1 MRVTSGTKVAESQP
15 CMHMHN
21 ALALEADDDLQPI
34 VVRADPNGLAY
45 DRHTSTLFVADGYT
59 GSILR
64 IEGHHQR
71 RIATIDSAGALGTNR
86 IGGLTITPYG
96 TLFVTRLGYGESGTI
111 FRVEQDGQLEALD
124 RLPRHYWRLGVTYD
138 AAEHALYATQYLTS
152 RNGAH
157 SGEIV
162 TIDLATGEPS
172 TILDGFA
179 KPIGIVKLGSTLV
192 VADAR
197 QRAVFRVDLVA
208 GRAVRRLQLVA
219 DIGRPDSMCALGN
232 DSVLVTSYDEDTQ
245 RGSVRRLW
253 LDGRTRGIAS
263 GAWEPRGVSTDGQRV
278 YVASRRGGRVLVFSV

>member
-1 MRVTSGTKVAESQP
+1 MLL
-15 CMHMHN
+15 HN
-21 ALALEADDDLQPI
+21 ALALDPDDDLQPI
-34 VVRADPNGLAY
+34 LVRADPNGLAY
-45 DRHTSTLFVADGYT
+45 DRHSDSLFVADGYS
-59 GSILR
+59 GAIVR
-64 IEGHHQR
+64 IDGERQR
-71 RIATIDSAGALGTNR
+71 RIATIESGGGLTTNR
-86 IGGLTITPYG
+86 IGGIALTPYG

-111 FRVEQDGQLEALD
+111 FRVEPDGQTEALE
-124 RLPRHYWRLGVTYD
+124 RLPPQYWRLGVTYD

-152 RNGAH
+152 KHGAH

-162 TIDLATGEPS
+162 TIDLVTGEPS

-179 KPIGIVKLGSTLV
+179 MPIGIVKLGRTLV

-219 DIGRPDSMCALGN
+219 DIGRPDSLCVCSD
-232 DSVLVTSYDEDTQ
+232 DSVLVTSYDHETQ

-263 GAWEPRGVSTDGQRV
+263 GPWEPRGVATDGQRV
-278 YVASRRGGRVLVFSV
+278 FVSSRRGGRVLVFPA